1 MHDHKHFHQ
10 KAESSDTKNIKIV
23 FFLNLIFMIVEFIG
37 GFLTNSMAVMSD
49 AVHDF
54 GDCVTL
60 AMNWFFEEYSVKT
73 DDEKYTYGYRRY
85 SLIGVVIN
93 TVVLVT
99 GSVLIISEALK
110 RISNPQKLESGG
122 MIALAVAGVIVNGIA
137 VMKLRKGKK
146 LTERAVMLHLMEDV
160 LGWIAVLA
168 AGVFIKLFELYII
181 DTILSIVIAAF
192 VLTNI
197 IKNFKE
203 TAGIFLQAVP
213 TGYNIVSLRNKM
225 VRIDGILDVHDIHLW
240 SLDGINN
247 IISFHCVV
255 PYSILTDEVLK
266 IKYRLKKYL
275 KYIGI
280 NHITIEI
287 EYE

>member
-10 KAESSDTKNIKIV
+10 KNESSDTKNIKMV
-23 FFLNLIFMIVEFIG
+23 FFLNLVFMIVEIIG
-37 GFLTNSMAVMSD
+37 GILTNSMAVMSD

-60 AMNWFFEEYSVKT
+60 AMNWFLEEYSVKK

-93 TVVLVT
+93 TVVLVS
-99 GSVLIISEALK
+99 GSVLIITEALK
-110 RISNPQKLESGG
+110 RINNPQKLESGG
-122 MIALAVAGVIVNGIA
+122 MIMLAIAGVAVNGFA
-137 VMKLRKGKK
+137 VLKLKKSKK

-160 LGWIAVLA
+160 LGWAAVLV
-168 AGVFIKLFELYII
+168 AGIFIKLFELYII

-192 VLTNI
+192 VLSNVF
-197 IKNFKE
+197 KNFKE

-213 TGYNIVSLRNKM
+213 SGYNILSLRGKM
-225 VRIDGILDVHDIHLW
+225 IRIKGIMDVHDIHLW

-255 PYSILTDEVLK
+255 PYGLLTDEVVK
-266 IKYRLKKYL
+266 IKYKLKKYL

>member
-1 MHDHKHFHQ
+1 MHNHKHFHEREE
-10 KAESSDTKNIKIV
+10 KSDTKNIKIV
-23 FFLNLIFMIVEFIG
+23 FFMNLTFMIVEIIG

-60 AMNWFFEEYSVKT
+60 AMNWFLEEYSVKQ

-85 SLIGVVIN
+85 SLVGVVIN

-99 GSVLIISEALK
+99 GSVLIITEALK
-110 RISNPQKLESGG
+110 RISHPQKLESGG
-122 MIALAVAGVIVNGIA
+122 MIALAVAGVIVNGLA
-137 VMKLRKGKK
+137 VLRLRKGKK

-160 LGWIAVLA
+160 LGWAAVLI
-168 AGVFIKLFELYII
+168 AGIFIKLFELYII

-192 VLTNI
+192 VLSNV

-213 TGYNIVSLRNKM
+213 SGYNIIKLRKKM
-225 VRIDGILDVHDIHLW
+225 IRVKGILDIHDIHLW

-255 PYSILTDEVLK
+255 PYDILTDEVLK

-287 EYE
+287 EYD

>member
-1 MHDHKHFHQ
+1 MHNHKHFHE
-10 KAESSDTKNIKIV
+10 KTGKSDTKNIKLV
-23 FFLNLIFMIVEFIG
+23 FFLNFAFMIIEIAG
-37 GFLTNSMAVMSD
+37 GILTNSMAIMAD
-49 AVHDF
+49 AAHDF
-54 GDCVTL
+54 GDCITL
-60 AMNWFFEEYSVKT
+60 ATNWFLEEYSVKK

-93 TVVLVT
+93 TLVLCI
-99 GSVLIISEALK
+99 SSFLIISEALK
-110 RISNPQKLESGG
+110 RINNPQKLESGG
-122 MIALAVAGVIVNGIA
+122 MIILAVAGVAVNGLA
-137 VMKLRKGKK
+137 VLKLRKSKK
-146 LTERAVMLHLMEDV
+146 LTEKAVMLHLMEDI
-160 LGWIAVLA
+160 LGWIAVLMA
-168 AGVFIKLFELYII
+168 SIFIGIFELYII
-181 DTILSIVIAAF
+181 DTILSMVIAVF
-192 VLTNI
+192 ILSNVF
-197 IKNFKE
+197 KNFKE

-213 TGYNIVSLRNKM
+213 SGYNVISIRKKM
-225 VRIDGILDVHDIHLW
+225 TRIKGILDIHDIHLW

-255 PYSILTDEVLK
+255 PYTLLTEEVVK